1 MKLLLNLF
9 IFINIVYFINNLEL
23 SKPQEDEKIQK
34 LSETLVDAVNDIKND
49 NKLLL
54 EKDYIN
60 KYKEEVINSLEME
73 YFKELLISLLSCK
86 TFTDKL
92 IAYLKEKI
100 LYNISFDISVIIS
113 IIEAMNNNKEKIAP
127 IVNYILYKIRFD
139 INIFSFEMWIKIIR
153 NFIERIFEL
162 PKVSVN
168 DSNYIIFYKEGKV
181 IRSKNIIKYYKEYN
195 DVRNYEILN
204 SIESFSFYIYKLI
217 KLSESPYEEYI
228 INFSGSTINKLF
240 DGFSPIS
247 YFYKDFI
254 YEKEDIYI
262 QNLLVDIGN
271 ASSRYLLK
279 KIGLKLF
286 FTALKNFFGP
296 LAIFIDIF
304 TFSYKLASTGI
315 PLICSYFGL

>member
-1 MKLLLNLF
+1 MKILINLL
-9 IFINIVYFINNLEL
+9 IFINIVSLINNLEL

-49 NKLLL
+49 NKILL
-54 EKDYIN
+54 EEEHIN
-60 KYKEEVINSLEME
+60 KYKEEIINSLEME

-92 IAYLKEKI
+92 IVYLKD
-100 LYNISFDISVIIS
+100 NISFDISDIIS
-113 IIEAMNNNKEKIAP
+113 IIEALKNNKEIIAK
-127 IVNYILYKIRFD
+127 IVNYILYKVRSN

-162 PKVSVN
+162 PKVIVN
-168 DSNYIIFYKEGKV
+168 DNNYIIYYKEGKV
-181 IRSKNIIKYYKEYN
+181 IRSKNIIKYCKEYN

-262 QNLLVDIGN
+262 QNLLIDVGN
-271 ASSRYLLK
+271 ASSRYLFK

-296 LAIFIDIF
+296 LAIFIDTF
-304 TFSYKLASTGI
+304 TFTYKLVSEGI
-315 PLICSYFGL
+315 PLICNFFGI

>member
-1 MKLLLNLF
+1 M
-9 IFINIVYFINNLEL
+9 
-23 SKPQEDEKIQK
+23 
-34 LSETLVDAVNDIKND
+34 
-49 NKLLL
+49 
-54 EKDYIN
+54 
-60 KYKEEVINSLEME
+60 
-73 YFKELLISLLSCK
+73 ISLLSCK
-86 TFTDKL
+86 TFTNKL
-92 IAYLKEKI
+92 IVYLKEKI
-100 LYNISFDISVIIS
+100 LVNISINISDIIS
-113 IIEAMNNNKEKIAP
+113 IIEALNNNKEKTAK
-127 IVNYILYKIRFD
+127 IVSYIVSYILYKVRFD

-162 PKVSVN
+162 PKVIVN
-168 DSNYIIFYKEGKV
+168 DNNYIIYYKESKV

-262 QNLLVDIGN
+262 QNLLIDIGN
-271 ASSRYLLK
+271 ASSRYLFK

-286 FTALKNFFGP
+286 FTVLKNFFGP
-296 LAIFIDIF
+296 LAIFIDTF
-304 TFSYKLASTGI
+304 TFTYKLASEGI
-315 PLICSYFGL
+315 PFICNLFGI

>member
-1 MKLLLNLF
+1 MKILINLL
-9 IFINIVYFINNLEL
+9 IFINIVSFINNLEL

-49 NKLLL
+49 NKILL
-54 EKDYIN
+54 EEEHIN
-60 KYKEEVINSLEME
+60 KYKEEIINSLEME

-92 IAYLKEKI
+92 IVYLKD
-100 LYNISFDISVIIS
+100 NISFDISDIIS
-113 IIEAMNNNKEKIAP
+113 IIEALKNNKEIIAK
-127 IVNYILYKIRFD
+127 IVNYILYKVRSN

-162 PKVSVN
+162 PKVIVN
-168 DSNYIIFYKEGKV
+168 DNNYIIYYKEGKV
-181 IRSKNIIKYYKEYN
+181 IRSKNIIKYCKEYN

-262 QNLLVDIGN
+262 QNLLIDVGN
-271 ASSRYLLK
+271 ASSRYLFK

-296 LAIFIDIF
+296 LAIFIDTF
-304 TFSYKLASTGI
+304 TFTYKLVSEGI
-315 PLICSYFGL
+315 PLICNFFGI